1 MDTLLALIEQSPFGV
16 WVRESDSML
25 AFPGIISAHAIGL
38 ALVAG
43 TCAAIDLRL
52 LGFLPRVPV
61 SALKQLLPVV
71 WVGLALNI
79 ASGVTLVLAYPTKAL
94 TNPVFFYKLAFIA
107 LGLIILVVI
116 RNTVLPSGAVRLAAR
131 TRALAAVSLVSWGS
145 AIAAGRLLAYT
156 CTRLMVDFG
165 TCT

>member
-1 MDTLLALIEQSPFGV
+1 MDPLFAWIEQSALGV
-16 WVRESDSML
+16 WVRESDSLL
-25 AFPGIISAHAIGL
+25 AFPGIISVHAIGL

-61 SALKQLLPVV
+61 AALKQLLPVV
-71 WVGLALNI
+71 WVGLALNV
-79 ASGVTLVLAYPTKAL
+79 ASGVTLVVAYPTKAL
-94 TNPVFFYKLAFIA
+94 TNPLFYYKLTFIA
-107 LGLIILVVI
+107 LGLVILVVI
-116 RNTVLPSGAVRLAAR
+116 RNTVLPAGSVRLAAR
-131 TRALAAVSLVSWGS
+131 TRALAAVSLASWGS